1 MDEIDLQATEEY
13 LNNSNIIDIQA
24 TEEYYREPLRFAEDR
39 KPDFVDTG
47 IIIGAE
53 ILGPVLGSAFGPK
66 GIIIGSALG
75 NYASQK
81 YRIAKGFQSDIG
93 KGELATAT
101 ALGVVPV
108 GKFAN
113 VGTVGKTAIRAGQG
127 AGLATAELTARTM
140 IDEDRAPTRDEIAT
154 TLLFGG
160 VFGGTL
166 GAAEAKWM
174 SDNIGTEVSEGMT
187 RTDAVKAIGKDIK
200 DANGV
205 NNAKVGSPILEKIDT
220 EGLSNIKDPEEV
232 ADKLLLAT
240 EVKLLDEVDTAL
252 GNLANRPPLEEGTKS
267 FTAPTMERGGLESF
281 SQSSFSTPS
290 GRQGILGGEPVM
302 EDAVSQ
308 MANIQKTLDDEIAQQ
323 NEIFKPILR
332 QNEIG
337 AQKQTELGI
346 QRLGDTDEIARIKE
360 RLSIIDHRSGK
371 GKGSKKERAR
381 LNADLK
387 RIYKRN
393 GMNLLDL
400 QDDMRRAQ
408 MSPTEPAVG
417 MRDRPMKQADP
428 MTKEDRMAEGFLGK
442 GYEKYFSTAFTAGT
456 GAVGVAS
463 MFTEDEEN
471 EMKQAGFHPLM
482 FAVLAAAGF
491 GPKAFRKFKKT
502 PTYKKT
508 QAQVKADPVKTAP
521 DSIKAEKIEKA
532 KSYYA
537 PPGKVAEAYK
547 NAKEFVSDT
556 LVPISRKLK
565 NIDQK
570 LAAIFRDH
578 ERKVN
583 IKTRQYLDR
592 TAPFITSMTKRLKGN
607 EIKKNEFKLHL
618 LNGDMGKIRIMLDD
632 LNVSAKVGKEFEE
645 MQKAFEEIRNYAR
658 QEGGIDVGYQQGYFP
673 RLIKD
678 YKSFRSALQGDDSNA
693 VTKALEEYAQKEG
706 LDSIESIPEG
716 VAAEITSRTLRGFPV
731 QPGAS
736 LPGNLKER
744 KIGFIRDERM
754 IDGYADPADA
764 LKNYVE
770 RTVQAVERRKF
781 LYRNPNAKGQ
791 EVGFDGSKDRQGAD
805 LGMDMEVD
813 DTLAGQV
820 AQRLLKDRNDLSS
833 EDVEKLKEIIQA
845 RFSGKTVDPFIQGVK
860 NLNYIQVMGN
870 FGSAI
875 TQLGDLAYSIYFN
888 GFDNTF
894 KSLFNQ
900 KENFDFVKY
909 FNLKDHNI
917 DAATS
922 TGGLSSALDKV
933 FTVTGLKKLDQLAKN
948 TTMNASWKKYK
959 AQAMKN
965 SQALQDDLT
974 PVFGKERAGRM
985 VKELRESNPASGEL
999 PKGVEEL
1006 IWYKFLDLNPA
1017 TLGEMPK
1024 FYNQSGNARIMYMLK
1039 SFTVKQFDVFR
1050 EAAQKD
1056 IDRANELMKK
1066 GNTKGAAKAA
1076 AEAISKITGLGLVFG
1091 AANAS
1096 TDMIKDTLYGRPIK
1110 RDELFEDNLWR
1121 LAGINRYIVNKARRE
1136 GPAKATLEMLLP
1148 PTAIFDRGWQDI
1160 SAIVGDGEY
1169 KGAMLQGTPL
1179 DMVYWKYLGGLDKI
1193 QDSK

>member
-101 ALGVVPV
+101 ALGAVPV
-108 GKFAN
+108 GRLAN
-113 VGTVGKTAIRAGQG
+113 VGMAGKTAIRAGQG
-127 AGLATAELTARTM
+127 AGLATAELGARTM
-140 IDEDRAPTRDEIAT
+140 IDEGRAPTQEEIAST
-154 TLLFGG
+154 ILFGG
-160 VFGGTL
+160 LFGGTL
-166 GAAEAKWM
+166 GAVEAKYLNDTLDM
-174 SDNIGTEVSEGMT
+174 GASEGAT
-187 RTDAVKAIGKDIK
+187 R
-200 DANGV
+200 
-205 NNAKVGSPILEKIDT
+205 
-220 EGLSNIKDPEEV
+220 PEV
-232 ADKLLLAT
+232 
-240 EVKLLDEVDTAL
+240 VKLLENKIDDAGGIDNFAVGRPVVTAL
-252 GNLANRPPLEEGTKS
+252 GPRRLRVWNPK
-267 FTAPTMERGGLESF
+267 GLEGPEAAETPGELLLGGIEN
-281 SQSSFSTPS
+281 QLLLEAESTVS
-290 GRQGILGGEPVM
+290 KAARAKGEEVTGQMAAIQEIFEGKDLADQAIFKGINKTSDLAIQRVGDAEEINKIKQGIL
-302 EDAVSQ
+302 A
-308 MANIQKTLDDEIAQQ
+308 LDH
-323 NEIFKPILR
+323 KL
-332 QNEIG
+332 
-337 AQKQTELGI
+337 
-346 QRLGDTDEIARIKE
+346 
-360 RLSIIDHRSGK
+360 GK
-371 GKGSKKERAR
+371 GKGAKKQRAEF
-381 LNADLK
+381 NADLR

-408 MSPTEPAVG
+408 MGANLPQAG
-417 MRDRPMKQADP
+417 MKDRPMKQADP
-428 MTKEDRMAEGFLGK
+428 MDKYEEMAEKKLGK
-442 GYEKYFSTAFTAGT
+442 NYEKYFTGLLTT
-456 GAVGVAS
+456 GAGGAAAVS

-471 EMKQAGFHPLM
+471 EMKKAGFDPLLIG
-482 FAVLAAAGF
+482 VLLAAGF

-521 DSIKAEKIEKA
+521 DSVKAEKINEGTA
-532 KSYYA
+532 DNPFI
-537 PPGKVAEAYK
+537 PPSRASQAMRY
-547 NAKEFVSDT
+547 AKEFVSDA
-556 LVPISRKLK
+556 LVPLSRKLK
-565 NIDQK
+565 NISPQIN
-570 LAAIFRDH
+570 AIFRQH
-578 ERKVN
+578 EGTIN
-583 IKTRQYLDR
+583 KTTREYLDR

-607 EIKKNEFKLHL
+607 EKKQREFKLHL
-618 LNGDMGKIRIMLDD
+618 LNGDMAKIRIMLDD
-632 LNVSAKVGKEFEE
+632 LKVSDQVGKEFTE
-645 MQKAFEEIRNYAR
+645 MQKAFNDIRNYAR
-658 QEGGIDVGYQQGYFP
+658 QEGGIDVGYQEGYFP

-678 YKSFRSALQGDDSNA
+678 YKSFRAALAGDDSNA

-781 LYRNPNAKGQ
+781 LYRNPNAKGE
-791 EVGFDGSKDRQGAD
+791 EVGFEGSKDRQGAD

-813 DTLAGQV
+813 DSLAGQV
-820 AQRLLKDRNDLSS
+820 AQRLLKDRNDLGP

-845 RFSGKTVDPFIQGVK
+845 RFSGRTVDPFIQGVK

-933 FTVTGLKKLDQLAKN
+933 FTITGLKKLDQLAKN

-965 SQALQDDLT
+965 SQALQDDLS
-974 PVFGKERAGRM
+974 PVFGKERAGQM

-1056 IDRANELMKK
+1056 IDRANEFYKK
-1066 GNTKGAAKAA
+1066 GDKKQAAKAA

>member
-1 MDEIDLQATEEY
+1 MA
-13 LNNSNIIDIQA
+13 IQTMTIGEA
-24 TEEYYREPLRFAEDR
+24 LDKGYG
-39 KPDFVDTG
+39 DF
-47 IIIGAE
+47 IIGAQQAQRE
-53 ILGPVLGSAFGPK
+53 DATIGETAISIGLEVVPALLGGVLG
-66 GIIIGSALG
+66 GIPGGAGGAGIG
-75 NYASQK
+75 NYLSQK
-81 YRIAKGFQSDIG
+81 YRISRGLQEEVGF
-93 KGELATAT
+93 GELGAAA
-101 ALGVVPV
+101 ALGAVPV
-108 GKFAN
+108 GRLAN
-113 VGTVGKTAIRAGQG
+113 VGMAGKTAIRAGQG
-127 AGLATAELTARTM
+127 AGLATAELGARTM
-140 IDEDRAPTRDEIAT
+140 IDEGRAPTQEEIAST
-154 TLLFGG
+154 ILFGG
-160 VFGGTL
+160 LFGGTL
-166 GAAEAKWM
+166 GAVEAKYLN
-174 SDNIGTEVSEGMT
+174 DTLDLGASEGAT
-187 RTDAVKAIGKDIK
+187 R
-200 DANGV
+200 
-205 NNAKVGSPILEKIDT
+205 
-220 EGLSNIKDPEEV
+220 PEV
-232 ADKLLLAT
+232 
-240 EVKLLDEVDTAL
+240 VKLLENKIDDAGGIDNFAVGRPAVQNFTFRDPKGNFTFRDPDTTEIVPVTGIEPVTSL
-252 GNLANRPPLEEGTKS
+252 GPRRLRVWNPKGLTGPDATETPAELVL
-267 FTAPTMERGGLESF
+267 GGLEDQLLLEAENIVSKAARTRGEEATEQMAAIQEIF
-281 SQSSFSTPS
+281 EGKDLADQAIFKGINKTSDLAIQRV
-290 GRQGILGGEPVM
+290 GDAEEINKIKQGIL
-302 EDAVSQ
+302 A
-308 MANIQKTLDDEIAQQ
+308 LDH
-323 NEIFKPILR
+323 KL
-332 QNEIG
+332 
-337 AQKQTELGI
+337 
-346 QRLGDTDEIARIKE
+346 
-360 RLSIIDHRSGK
+360 GK
-371 GKGSKKERAR
+371 GKGAKKQRAEF
-381 LNADLK
+381 NADLR

-521 DSIKAEKIEKA
+521 DSVKAEKINEGTA
-532 KSYYA
+532 DNPFI
-537 PPGKVAEAYK
+537 PPSRASQAMRY
-547 NAKEFVSDT
+547 AKEFVSDA
-556 LVPISRKLK
+556 LVPLSRKLK
-565 NIDQK
+565 NISPQIN
-570 LAAIFRDH
+570 AIFRQH
-578 ERKVN
+578 EGTIN
-583 IKTRQYLDR
+583 KTTREYLDR

-607 EIKKNEFKLHL
+607 EKKQREFKLHL
-618 LNGDMGKIRIMLDD
+618 LNGDMAKIRIILDD
-632 LNVSAKVGKEFEE
+632 LKVSDQVGKEFTE
-645 MQKAFEEIRNYAR
+645 MQKAFNDIRNYAR
-658 QEGGIDVGYQQGYFP
+658 QEGGIDVGYQEGYFP

-678 YKSFRSALQGDDSNA
+678 YKSFRSALAGDDSNA

-781 LYRNPNAKGQ
+781 LYRNPNAKGE
-791 EVGFDGSKDRQGAD
+791 EVGFEGSKDRQGAD

-813 DTLAGQV
+813 DSLAGQV
-820 AQRLLKDRNDLSS
+820 AQRLLKDRNDLGP

-845 RFSGKTVDPFIQGVK
+845 RFSGRTVDPFIQGVK

-933 FTVTGLKKLDQLAKN
+933 FTITGLKKLDQLAKN

-1056 IDRANELMKK
+1056 IDRANEFYKK
-1066 GNTKGAAKAA
+1066 GNKKQAAKAA

-1160 SAIVGDGEY
+1160 SSIVGDGEY